1 MSNAVTS
8 GMSAPYYLHTICSDI
23 LCPLGSFRCLAHI
36 VNLATQAVISVRS
49 KSRYYN
55 GNPDDDHIPDD
66 LAAPLRDEIGIIRAI
81 CIKVRPTSNR

>member
-8 GMSAPYYLHTICSDI
+8 GTSAPYYLHTICSDI
-23 LCPLGSFRCLAHI
+23 LRPLGSFRCLAHI
-36 VNLATQAVISVRS
+36 VNLATQAVISVPS

-81 CIKVRPTSNR
+81 CIKVCPTSNR